1 MTAARR
7 FWIDTD
13 TASDDAVALVMAFKN
28 PAVEVAGI
36 SVVAGNV
43 PLDQA
48 TQIALY
54 TAEICG
60 AKVPIHAGA
69 SRALVRSFVT
79 AQNVHGSDG
88 MGDIG
93 LPLGGR
99 TPTSTDGVQALI
111 NAFRANPGTMDLV
124 TLGPLTNVALA
135 IRAEPKFAS
144 WVRRCVM
151 MGGTGVLPGNITPL
165 AEFNFWVDPEAA
177 QIVFESGMPLE
188 MVGWDVSVADAVISD
203 ALAAEIRALGS
214 LGAFCVD
221 IQKVLREF
229 CRNETKLDG
238 FDLPDPIAMAVAIE
252 PDIVTSEAHR
262 RVEIMLGEGHVRG
275 QSMVDHLG
283 GTKREPNCR
292 VVYRVD
298 RERFVGALKSAC
310 SAS

>member
-1 MTAARR
+1 MATPRR
-7 FWIDTD
+7 MWIDTD
-13 TASDDAVALVMAFKN
+13 TASDDAVAMVMAFKN
-28 PAVEVAGI
+28 PNVEVVGV

-43 PLDQA
+43 PLEQA

-69 SRALVRSFVT
+69 NRALVRTFVT

-93 LPLGGR
+93 LPLHGR
-99 TPTSTDGVQALI
+99 TPTTTNGVQEMI
-111 NAFRANPGTMDLV
+111 EAFRAAPSTMDLV

-135 IRAEPKFAS
+135 VRAEPKFAS

-151 MGGTGVLPGNITPL
+151 MGGTGVLPGNVTPL

-177 QIVFESGMPLE
+177 HIVFESGMPLE
-188 MVGWDVSVADAVISD
+188 MVGWDVSVADAVIPD
-203 ALAAEIRALGS
+203 DLAAEIRALGP
-214 LGAFCVD
+214 LGEYCVD
-221 IQKVLREF
+221 PQRVLREF
-229 CRNETKLDG
+229 CRTETKLNG

-252 PDIVTSEAHR
+252 PDMVTREAQL
-262 RVEIMLGEGHVRG
+262 RVEISLGTGHERG
-275 QSMVDHLG
+275 QTIVDHLG
-283 GTKREPNCR
+283 GTKRDPNCR

-298 RERFVGALKSAC
+298 RERFVKMLKDAC
-310 SAS
+310 AT

>member
-1 MTAARR
+1 MTAARQ

-203 ALAAEIRALGS
+203 ALAADIRALGS

>member
-1 MTAARR
+1 MAATRR
-7 FWIDTD
+7 IWVDTD

-28 PAVEVAGI
+28 PGVEVAGI

-43 PLDQA
+43 PLPQA

-69 SRALVRSFVT
+69 DRAIVRSFVT

-93 LPLGGR
+93 LPLHGR
-99 TPTSTDGVQALI
+99 TPTSTAGVEALI
-111 NAFRANPGTMDLV
+111 DAFRKSPGQMDLV

-135 IRAEPKFAS
+135 VRAEPKFAS

-151 MGGTGVLPGNITPL
+151 MGGTGVLPGNVTPL

-203 ALAAEIRALGS
+203 DLAAEIRAIGPLGEYV
-214 LGAFCVD
+214 VD
-221 IQKVLREF
+221 PQRVLREF
-229 CRNETKLDG
+229 CRTETKLNG

-252 PDIVTSEAHR
+252 PDMVTKEATL
-262 RVEIMLGEGHVRG
+262 RVEISLGTGHERG
-275 QSMVDHLG
+275 QTIVDHLG
-283 GTKREPNCR
+283 GTKRAPNCR

-298 RERFVGALKSAC
+298 RERFIKMLKDAC
-310 SAS
+310 VA